1 LQEEMGVQVDQLKGS
16 WEEERREL
24 VVQNQL
30 LEEELADV
38 KGMLVQERQRSA
50 ETYALK
56 ETIRRLRFENKE
68 VIGGDRCREVVV
80 LPSAKGEKKHFRVKR
95 GKCCESV
102 FRIASGGRIPIT
114 VHTAYKK
121 LEGTLDFSFLICK
134 FSYIRVY

>member
-1 LQEEMGVQVDQLKGS
+1 VQEEMGVQVDQLKGS

-38 KGMLVQERQRSA
+38 KGMLVQERQHSA

-68 VIGGDRCREVVV
+68 V
-80 LPSAKGEKKHFRVKR
+80 
-95 GKCCESV
+95 
-102 FRIASGGRIPIT
+102 SGR
-114 VHTAYKK
+114 
-121 LEGTLDFSFLICK
+121 
-134 FSYIRVY
+134 